1 MNRIVNKTMT
11 EQTITSPASL
21 QLREKRKKQRD
32 FFLVLGAVGLIGM
45 LTWVELRYFGIDSYL
60 FLAFFNL
67 NFILLLL
74 ILFLV
79 VRNVFKLIIER
90 RRKVLGSKLRTRLVM
105 AFVSMSIVPVLLM
118 FFIAV
123 RFVQTSV
130 DYWFQEQVASSM
142 TQALEVGQLFYN
154 SVKKGLEVRA
164 ESTLDQIRQNEFLW
178 GGRAMESFLKE
189 KKSSEHDLTL
199 MGVVSPSL
207 TEQNW
212 FAGPE
217 WEESWPQVK
226 DNIPWLDLLERPVY
240 WTGLWPSETGD
251 LVIGVLPVDNARTG
265 FLVVGQ
271 QVEPGLLARLEG
283 IVQGLD
289 EYRKMETIK
298 YPLKAALY
306 TLLAAITLLII
317 FGSIWYGFKLSREIS
332 QPVMGLAEG
341 TQRIAKGDLE
351 VRLEDQSDDELG
363 LLVRSFNKMAMDL
376 KTFQKNLTDVNIR
389 LGAQNEEL
397 EARGRYMEVV
407 LDNIT
412 AGVISVDQDGKI
424 TTVNKAAEF
433 ILGLDSTKVLGRYP
447 LDLVGGEYGAL
458 IKDVLH
464 QLSDLPE
471 SQWQRQLDIEVQGKM
486 VKILVNAVILKAGK
500 GDNYGIVAVF
510 EDITE
515 LEKMQ
520 RLAAWRE
527 VAKRIAHEIKNPL
540 TPIKLSAQRLE
551 KKFNSRI
558 TDPSFIQST
567 QLIIRQVENLQ
578 QMVRE
583 FSAFAKLPE
592 IRIKLDRLDTL
603 LEEMVLEFG
612 QSHRNIHWDLKFLSP
627 LPEFNF
633 DREALKRVFLNLFLN
648 ATEALDSAGDGVV
661 SISADYDQQLRR
673 IFVQVSDNGPG
684 LSSEERARMFEPYY
698 SSKKEGTGLGLAIV
712 KSIVSDHGG
721 YVRVKSNKPRGT
733 TFVVEL
739 PAVSTK
745 HIILG

>member
-1 MNRIVNKTMT
+1 MT
-11 EQTITSPASL
+11 NQKSTSFSNP
-21 QLREKRKKQRD
+21 QLREKIKKRRD
-32 FFLVLGAVGLIGM
+32 FFLVLGAIALIGM
-45 LTWVELRYFGIDSYL
+45 LTWVELRYFGVDSYL

-90 RRKVLGSKLRTRLVM
+90 RRKVLGAKLRTRLVL

-142 TQALEVGQLFYN
+142 TQALEVGQLFYG

-164 ESTLDQIRQNEFLW
+164 TSTLDQIRLNEFLW
-178 GGRAMESFLKE
+178 GGRGMEAFLEE
-189 KKSSEHDLTL
+189 KKNSEQDLTL
-199 MGVVSPSL
+199 MGVVNPNLS
-207 TEQNW
+207 EQNW
-212 FAGPE
+212 FADSE
-217 WEESWPQVK
+217 WDERWPQVRE
-226 DNIPWLDLLERPVY
+226 NIPWPDLLERPVY

-251 LVIGVLPVDNARTG
+251 LVVGILPVDNAKTG

-271 QVEPGLLARLEG
+271 KIDPGLLARLEG

-289 EYRKMETIK
+289 EYRKLEAIK

-306 TLLAAITLLII
+306 TILAVITLLII

-332 QPVMGLAEG
+332 QPVMALAEG
-341 TQRIAKGDLE
+341 TQRIARGDLD
-351 VRLEDQSDDELG
+351 VSLEDHSDDELG

-376 KTFQKNLTDVNIR
+376 KNSQKNLTQVNMR

-397 EARGRYMEVV
+397 EARSRYMEVV

-412 AGVISVDQDGKI
+412 AGVISVDHDGKI

-433 ILGLDSTKVLGRYP
+433 ILGLDSKKVLGRYP

-458 IKDVLH
+458 IRDVLN
-464 QLSDLPE
+464 QLSDLPD
-471 SQWQRQLDIEVQGKM
+471 SQWQRQLDIDVQGRM
-486 VKILVNAVILKAGK
+486 VKILVNAVILKADK
-500 GDNYGIVAVF
+500 NDNYGIVAVF

-551 KKFNSRI
+551 KKFNDRI
-558 TDPSFIQST
+558 QDPSFIQST

-583 FSAFAKLPE
+583 FSAFAKLPDVKP
-592 IRIKLDRLDTL
+592 RLDRLDTL
-603 LEEMVLEFG
+603 LEEVVSIFR
-612 QSHRNIHWDLKFLSP
+612 QSHRNIDWDLRFVSP

-633 DREALKRVFLNLFLN
+633 DRDALKRVFMNLFLN
-648 ATEALDSAGDGVV
+648 AAEALGEVNDGAAKINV
-661 SISADYDQQLRR
+661 DYDQQLRR
-673 IFVQVSDNGPG
+673 VFVHVADNGPG
-684 LSSEERARMFEPYY
+684 LNSEERARMFEPYY
-698 SSKKEGTGLGLAIV
+698 SGKKEGTGLGLAIV

-721 YVRVKSNKPRGT
+721 FVRVKSNHPRGIV
-733 TFVVEL
+733 FVVEL
-739 PAVSTK
+739 PVLSRQHLNIA
-745 HIILG
+745 

>member
-1 MNRIVNKTMT
+1 MT
-11 EQTITSPASL
+11 DQTITSISSL

-45 LTWVELRYFGIDSYL
+45 LTWVELRFFGADSYL

-90 RRKVLGSKLRTRLVM
+90 RRKVLGSKLRTRLVLG
-105 AFVSMSIVPVLLM
+105 FVSMSIVPVLLM

-130 DYWFQEQVASSM
+130 DYWFKEQVASSM

-178 GGRAMESFLKE
+178 GGRAMEAFLQE

-199 MGVVSPSL
+199 MGVVSPNLS
-207 TEQNW
+207 EQNW

-226 DNIPWLDLLERPVY
+226 ENIPWSNLLERPVY
-240 WTGLWPSETGD
+240 WTGMWPSETGD

-271 QVEPGLLARLEG
+271 KVEPGLLVRLEG

-298 YPLKAALY
+298 YPLTAALY
-306 TLLAAITLLII
+306 TLLAVITMLII

-332 QPVMGLAEG
+332 QPVMALAQG
-341 TQRIAKGDLE
+341 TQRIARGDLE

-376 KTFQKNLTDVNIR
+376 KNSQHNLTQVNQR

-412 AGVISVDQDGKI
+412 AGVISIGQDGKI

-433 ILGLDSTKVLGRYP
+433 ILGLDSTKVLGKYP

-471 SQWQRQLDIEVQGKM
+471 SQWQRQLDIDVQGKM
-486 VKILVNAVILKAGK
+486 VKILVNAVILKGEK

-515 LEKMQ
+515 LDKMQ

-551 KKFNSRI
+551 KKFNQQINDS
-558 TDPSFIQST
+558 SFIQST

-592 IRIKLDRLDTL
+592 IKLKPDKLDTL
-603 LEEMVLEFG
+603 LEEVVSVFM
-612 QSHRNIHWDLKFLSP
+612 QSHRNITWNLQFLST

-633 DREALKRVFLNLFLN
+633 DREALKRAFLNLLLN
-648 ATEALDSAGDGVV
+648 ASEALDSVNNGVV

-673 IFVQVSDNGPG
+673 IFVQIADNGPG
-684 LSSEERARMFEPYY
+684 LSSEERAKMFEPYY

-733 TFVVEL
+733 AFVVEL
-739 PAVSTK
+739 PAVSTSQVN
-745 HIILG
+745 IN

>member
-1 MNRIVNKTMT
+1 
-11 EQTITSPASL
+11 
-21 QLREKRKKQRD
+21 
-32 FFLVLGAVGLIGM
+32 
-45 LTWVELRYFGIDSYL
+45 
-60 FLAFFNL
+60 
-67 NFILLLL
+67 
-74 ILFLV
+74 
-79 VRNVFKLIIER
+79 
-90 RRKVLGSKLRTRLVM
+90 
-105 AFVSMSIVPVLLM
+105 
-118 FFIAV
+118 
-123 RFVQTSV
+123 
-130 DYWFQEQVASSM
+130 M

-164 ESTLDQIRQNEFLW
+164 VSTLDQIRQKEFLW
-178 GGRAMESFLKE
+178 GGRGMEAFLQE
-189 KKSSEHDLTL
+189 KKDSEHDLTL
-199 MGVVSPSL
+199 MGVVSPNL
-207 TEQNW
+207 REQNW
-212 FAGPE
+212 FAGEE
-217 WEESWPQVK
+217 WNEVWPRVK
-226 DNIPWLDLLERPVY
+226 ENVPWSDLMERPVY
-240 WTGLWPSETGD
+240 WSGLWASETGD
-251 LVIGVLPVDNARTG
+251 LVVGILPVDDARTG

-271 QVEPGLLARLEG
+271 KIDPGLLARLEG

-289 EYRKMETIK
+289 EYRKLESIK
-298 YPLKAALY
+298 YPLKVALY
-306 TLLAAITLLII
+306 AMLAVITLLII

-332 QPVMGLAEG
+332 QPVMALAEG
-341 TQRIAKGDLE
+341 TQKIARGDLE
-351 VRLEDQSDDELG
+351 VRLQDQSDDELG
-363 LLVRSFNKMAMDL
+363 LLVRSFNKMALDL
-376 KTFQKNLTDVNIR
+376 KISRQNFTEINQR

-397 EARGRYMEVV
+397 EARGKYMEVV

-412 AGVISVDQDGKI
+412 AGVISLDQDGKI

-433 ILGLDSTKVLGRYP
+433 ILGLDSKKVLGRYP

-458 IKDVLH
+458 IKDVLN

-471 SQWQRQLDIEVQGKM
+471 SQWQRQMDIDVQGKM
-486 VKILVNAVILKAGK
+486 VKILVNAVILKAEK

-551 KKFNSRI
+551 KKFHDQI
-558 TDPSFIQST
+558 QDPSFFQST

-603 LEEMVLEFG
+603 LEEVVSVFR
-612 QSHRNIHWDLKFLSP
+612 QSHRNISWELAYVTEI
-627 LPEFNF
+627 PEFNF
-633 DREALKRVFLNLFLN
+633 DREAFKRVFLNLFLN
-648 ATEALDSAGDGVV
+648 AAEALDSEAQAQVKV
-661 SISADYDQQLRR
+661 SVDYDPQLKRV
-673 IFVQVSDNGPG
+673 FVQVADNGPG

-733 TFVVEL
+733 VFVVEL
-739 PAVSTK
+739 PALSVQPFK
-745 HIILG
+745 IK